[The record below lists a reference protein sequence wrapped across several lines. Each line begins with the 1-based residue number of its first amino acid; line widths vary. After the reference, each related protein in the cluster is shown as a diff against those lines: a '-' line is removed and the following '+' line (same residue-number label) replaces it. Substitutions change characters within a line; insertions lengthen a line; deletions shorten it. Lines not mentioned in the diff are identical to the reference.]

1 MDTLIDGSLNGVS
14 SRAAAASDTAAAP
27 SGGCPRGLTYL
38 SISLSPGVDIA
49 AAGTR
54 DPAWARIWQSPTVRR
69 RVDLPAWDARGG
81 RGCGWGTRCS
91 LGPSVPVREASPRRR
106 CAGTRVTSPFA
117 HPPAMLAPATTW
129 RGARGETRTSSG
141 TKRGTRGCC
150 AALRVSAPAGVTFGR
165 HHPAL
170 PVSAAR
176 ARRAKAARRSAR
188 ATASTARA
196 RTAARRRNRSRAAR
210 RAAALS
216 CQQSASTASRRLG
229 QGGGDSGE
237 LGLGGRGGDGRGPR
251 GGCERRHGRWVV
263 GRGRRW
269 GRLTVRRRLLLSH
282 R

>member
-81 RGCGWGTRCS
+81 RGCGWGTRYS
-91 LGPSVPVREASPRRR
+91 LGPSVPVRDASPRRR

-141 TKRGTRGCC
+141 TKRLVAASQIRAVLSLDPVATRLPSGDQATHQTGPLCPSS
-150 AALRVSAPAGVTFGR
+150 RSTVAPA
-165 HHPAL
+165 
-170 PVSAAR
+170 
-176 ARRAKAARRSAR
+176 
-188 ATASTARA
+188 STRA
-196 RTAARRRNRSRAAR
+196 RTTPPWRILVATRRGVVPSFRAAFTSTPLAMR
-210 RAAALS
+210 ARTTDSWPFFAAMRRGVHPSYRAALGSARPVVKH
-216 CQQSASTASRRLG
+216 ASTPSSQPSSATKQRR
-229 QGGGDSGE
+229 
-237 LGLGGRGGDGRGPR
+237 
-251 GGCERRHGRWVV
+251 
-263 GRGRRW
+263 
-269 GRLTVRRRLLLSH
+269 
-282 R
+282 